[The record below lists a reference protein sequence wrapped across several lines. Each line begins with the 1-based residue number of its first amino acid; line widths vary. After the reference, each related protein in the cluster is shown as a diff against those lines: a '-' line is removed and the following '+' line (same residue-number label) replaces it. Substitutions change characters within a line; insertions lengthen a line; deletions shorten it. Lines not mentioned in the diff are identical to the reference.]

1 MLCVQPATH
10 PILPC
15 RTLTRYVITA
25 HMYVSHFRSACLMR
39 VDRRVQEGVA
49 SFVEKRP
56 PNFEGYSED
65 NELIKIMRQQR
76 AVNRNRL

>member
-1 MLCVQPATH
+1 
-10 PILPC
+10 
-15 RTLTRYVITA
+15 
-25 HMYVSHFRSACLMR
+25 MR